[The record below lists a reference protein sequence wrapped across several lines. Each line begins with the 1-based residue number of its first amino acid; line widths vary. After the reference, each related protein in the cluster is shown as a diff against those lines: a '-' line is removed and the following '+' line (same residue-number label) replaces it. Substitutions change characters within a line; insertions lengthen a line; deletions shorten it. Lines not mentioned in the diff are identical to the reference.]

1 MKPGMPNTRVVPDG
15 TAIAG
20 GMDIVGSP
28 IFSKPGRARIA
39 YNYEWSTGGGL
50 ERIAGI
56 EPFVAMGVA
65 ALPSLVAG
73 PFIGGM
79 ITVAAYR
86 DQAH

>member
-1 MKPGMPNTRVVPDG
+1 MPNTRVVPDG
-15 TAIAG
+15 TTIAG

-56 EPFVAMGVA
+56 EPFDGRPSPSA
-65 ALPSLVAG
+65 AVYVYL
-73 PFIGGM
+73 
-79 ITVAAYR
+79 
-86 DQAH
+86 